1 MKKNIGGKSMSFLN
15 CFANSIGSIT
25 ILTDDGFIFQ
35 GQIVK
40 FREEDRHQ
48 EEDFILLELV
58 CNASRVTEDGE
69 IRNIHPAIYRDNDI
83 IRINICSIIA
93 VGPSNGCPSNHDHHK
108 CEICSQ

>member
-40 FREEDRHQ
+40 FREEDRHK
-48 EEDFILLELV
+48 EEDFILLELI

-69 IRNIHPAIYRDNDI
+69 IRNIHPALYRDNDI

-108 CEICSQ
+108 SEICSQ

>member
-40 FREEDRHQ
+40 FREEDRHK
-48 EEDFILLELV
+48 EEDFILLELI
-58 CNASRVTEDGE
+58 CNAARVSDCGE
-69 IRNIHPAIYRDNDI
+69 IKNIHPPLYRENDI
-83 IRINICSIIA
+83 IRINVCKIIA
-93 VGPSNGCPSNHDHHK
+93 VGPSNGCPTKNCK
-108 CEICSQ
+108 GGPGVL

>member
-48 EEDFILLELV
+48 EEDFI
-58 CNASRVTEDGE
+58 
-69 IRNIHPAIYRDNDI
+69 
-83 IRINICSIIA
+83 RI
-93 VGPSNGCPSNHDHHK
+93 GL
-108 CEICSQ
+108 